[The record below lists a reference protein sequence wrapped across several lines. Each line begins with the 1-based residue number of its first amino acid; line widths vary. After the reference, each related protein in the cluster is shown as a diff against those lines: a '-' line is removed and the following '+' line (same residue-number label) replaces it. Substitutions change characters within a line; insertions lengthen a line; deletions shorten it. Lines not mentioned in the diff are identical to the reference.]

1 MNAYRRTVPPLPEY
15 MRDLPT
21 DPRGFVVPWF
31 TPWDA
36 TEGRWR
42 FDAADTPKINRAVR
56 GKLCWICGKGLWR
69 NLAFV
74 IGPMCAINRV
84 TSEPPSHCEC
94 ADYAVRVCP
103 FLTRPRMRR
112 SPAAEDAVKPGGIM
126 LERNPGVSLLWV
138 TRRFDIMP
146 RERLFRVG
154 EPVRVE
160 AWAEGRMATAAETI
174 ESIRTGLPALM
185 ALDKDDPEAMVEIR
199 RRLNDAW
206 RVLGLPGRGDG
217 LLDSLELQRA
227 STGLPEAPGAGPLT
241 G

>member
-1 MNAYRRTVPPLPEY
+1 

-36 TEGRWR
+36 SEGCWR
-42 FDAADTPKINRAVR
+42 FDAADATKVVRAVR

-69 NLAFV
+69 NLGFV

-84 TSEPPSHCEC
+84 SSEPPSHCEC
-94 ADYAVRVCP
+94 ASYAVKVCP

-112 SPAAEDAVKPGGIM
+112 SPRDEDAVNPGGIM

-138 TRRFDIMP
+138 TRSYRVMP
-146 RERLFRVG
+146 RERLFQVG
-154 EPVRVE
+154 EPIRVE
-160 AWAEGRMATAAETI
+160 AWSEGRAATAAETI
-174 ESIRTGLPALM
+174 ESIRTGLPALIE
-185 ALDKDDPEAMVEIR
+185 LDRDDPEAMIELR
-199 RRLNDAW
+199 RRLGDAW

-217 LLDSLELQRA
+217 LLDGLELERA
-227 STGLPEAPGAGPLT
+227 STGLLEAPGAGPLT
-241 G
+241 R